1 MPHSP
6 GDQREIQILPMD
18 FSMNTNMSQQLRLDL
33 NDDGYSWYEPQSGR
47 LEGEMLH
54 NIIEGV
60 TKTMKGQWV
69 MEQKEQRVREEVLQ
83 NEIMGEREVPYWQ
96 RNMAEINAMSV
107 IEGTMRSQSRQPAKQ
122 KRKQVQNMRVLTK
135 QLGRQLGMDTS
146 QI

>member
-1 MPHSP
+1 MA
-6 GDQREIQILPMD
+6 QR
-18 FSMNTNMSQQLRLDL
+18 LRLDL

-47 LEGEMLH
+47 LEGEVLY

-60 TKTMKGQWV
+60 TETMKGQWV

-96 RNMAEINAMSV
+96 RNMAEIKAMRV
-107 IEGTMRSQSRQPAKQ
+107 IEGTMRSQSRLPAKQ

-135 QLGRQLGMDTS
+135 QLNLAVS
-146 QI
+146 